1 MAYEEAHA
9 KVEQA
14 QLNFA
19 QIQNENSTR
28 ASEAA
33 ERRKNIELYEAKVK
47 KTQEEC
53 KQMESKKIQA
63 ER

>member
-1 MAYEEAHA
+1 MAYEEAHT
-9 KVEQA
+9 KVDQA

-33 ERRKNIELYEAKVK
+33 QRRKSLELCEAKIK